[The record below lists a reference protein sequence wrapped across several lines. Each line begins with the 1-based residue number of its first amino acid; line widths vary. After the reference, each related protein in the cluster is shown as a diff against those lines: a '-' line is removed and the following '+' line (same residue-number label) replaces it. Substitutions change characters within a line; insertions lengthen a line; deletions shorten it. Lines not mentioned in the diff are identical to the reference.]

1 MHKFNIG
8 TITSDK
14 FVNVKYMK
22 GKSLGNLEENF
33 ASKLNPGDTFYF
45 AGKMLQFVR
54 IRDMILYVKKS
65 TKKSSLIPAWVGGQ
79 MAISDLLCESLR
91 KEIDICNES
100 ENYDYLNPELN
111 SLRPILKKQKVL
123 SNIPKKDE
131 FLIDCL
137 LYTSPSPRD

>member
-65 TKKSSLIPAWVGGQ
+65 AKKSLSLIH
-79 MAISDLLCESLR
+79 I
-91 KEIDICNES
+91 
-100 ENYDYLNPELN
+100 
-111 SLRPILKKQKVL
+111 
-123 SNIPKKDE
+123 
-131 FLIDCL
+131 
-137 LYTSPSPRD
+137 